1 VHRRPAHKCG
11 APGGGP
17 TKSSFILDWCVRS
30 EARAGCGRDPVAGY
44 NLTQPFFGGIITALG
59 GKRARQAMG
68 LNVFTLFVGFGLGNI
83 GFGFLSPFGL
93 AIAFAVFAG
102 IELILGVSALP
113 LFRSEQPAR
122 GSP

>member
-68 LNVFTLFVGFGLGNI
+68 LNVFTLFVGFGLGS
-83 GFGFLSPFGL
+83 FGFFSPFGL
-93 AIAFAVFAG
+93 VIAFAVFAG

>member
-30 EARAGCGRDPVAGY
+30 EARTGCGRDPVAGY
-44 NLTQPFFGGIITALG
+44 NLTQPSLAGSSRRLAESVP
-59 GKRARQAMG
+59 AMG
-68 LNVFTLFVGFGLGNI
+68 LNVFTLFVGFGLGS
-83 GFGFLSPFGL
+83 FGFFSPFGL